1 MVKILAYIFCTILA
15 CLTVFQ
21 ILLIIG
27 LPLGKF
33 AWGGYNEVLPIGLRL
48 GSVSS
53 IFIYLF
59 FSLIVLQKAKII
71 NYFKNPKIP
80 NYGIW
85 FIVGYSFLGILVN
98 LGSRSSGE
106 RIVMTPVVT
115 LLAILSLLI
124 ALKTRTKP
132 NN

>member
-59 FSLIVLQKAKII
+59 FSLIILQKAKII

-115 LLAILSLLI
+115 VLAILSLTI
-124 ALKTRTKP
+124 AIKTRRKT
-132 NN
+132 